1 MKREAKI
8 GLFAVA
14 MLLLAWGGIRF
25 MSGLD
30 VFSRNVEYLAAYDQV
45 SGVQEAS
52 AVTMKGVKIGSVA
65 HIELNPTESDKVIL
79 HLIVRRSYRIPI
91 DSEARIFSD
100 GFLGGKAIEIVYGH
114 SHEYLS
120 EGDTIRSSR
129 DRDLMDVAGSEL
141 DFFKQKFSMIAEE
154 LNRTLRNLNTI
165 MESNAT
171 NLEATISHLESI
183 TEDVAEL
190 LAAEQQTIGTAV
202 EDLAAFSSM
211 LSENSPRIDSLIE
224 GANGIVTALDQNAFA
239 EKLTAT
245 VEELNTLAR
254 KIDEGNGTLG
264 QLMNDREMYD
274 NLTAASENLSLLL
287 ADLKANPARYVH
299 LSVFG
304 KDVEKQ
310 QEKAEKRAAK
320 AAKKAEKKA
329 AKEVKKE
336 AKKADKQ

>member
-8 GLFAVA
+8 GFFAVA

-30 VFSRNVEYLAAYDQV
+30 IFSRNVEYLAAYDQV

-65 HIELNPTESDKVIL
+65 RIELDPTASDKVIL
-79 HLIVRRSYRIPI
+79 HLIVRRSYRIPV

-114 SHEYLS
+114 ADEYLT

-141 DFFKQKFSMIAEE
+141 DFFKQKFSQITEE
-154 LNRTLRNLNTI
+154 LNRTLHNLNMI
-165 MESNAT
+165 MESNSA
-171 NLEATISHLESI
+171 NLEATMSHLESI

-190 LAAEQQTIGTAV
+190 LAAEKQTIGTAV
-202 EDLAAFSSM
+202 EDLAEFSSM
-211 LSENSPRIDSLIE
+211 LGENSPRIDSLIE

-239 EKLTAT
+239 EKLTTT
-245 VEELNTLAR
+245 VEELNTLVR
-254 KIDEGNGTLG
+254 KIDEGEGTLG
-264 QLMNDREMYD
+264 QLMNDRTMYD

-287 ADLKANPARYVH
+287 ADLKENPARYVH

-304 KDVEKQ
+304 KDADKQ

-320 AAKKAEKKA
+320 AEKKAEKKA
-329 AKEVKKE
+329 AKE
-336 AKKADKQ
+336 AKKANK

>member
-190 LAAEQQTIGTAV
+190 LAAEKQTIGTAV

-304 KDVEKQ
+304 KDADKQ

-320 AAKKAEKKA
+320 AAQKAEKKA

-336 AKKADKQ
+336 AKKADK

>member
-190 LAAEQQTIGTAV
+190 LAAEKQTIGTAV

-211 LSENSPRIDSLIE
+211 LSKNSPRIDSLIE
-224 GANGIVTALDQNAFA
+224 GANGIVMALDQNAFA
-239 EKLTAT
+239 EKLTET

-304 KDVEKQ
+304 KDADKQ

-320 AAKKAEKKA
+320 AAQKAEKKA

-336 AKKADKQ
+336 AKKADK

>member
-65 HIELNPTESDKVIL
+65 RIELDPTESDKVIL

-114 SHEYLS
+114 AHEYLS

-141 DFFKQKFSMIAEE
+141 DFFKQKFSQIAEE
-154 LNRTLRNLNTI
+154 LNRTLHNLNTI
-165 MESNAT
+165 MESNSA
-171 NLEATISHLESI
+171 NLEATINHLESI

-190 LAAEQQTIGTAV
+190 LAAEKQTIGTAV
-202 EDLAAFSSM
+202 EDLAQFSSM
-211 LSENSPRIDSLIE
+211 LGENAPRIDSLIE

-245 VEELNTLAR
+245 IEELNTLAR
-254 KIDEGNGTLG
+254 KIDEGEGTLG
-264 QLMNDREMYD
+264 QLMNDRAMYN

-287 ADLKANPARYVH
+287 ADLKENPARYVH

-304 KDVEKQ
+304 KDAEKQ
-310 QEKAEKRAAK
+310 QEKAAKRAAK
-320 AAKKAEKKA
+320 AEKKAEKKA
-329 AKEVKKE
+329 AKA
-336 AKKADKQ
+336 AKKANN